1 MTTQLDPIHINDS
14 QLFKSSVY
22 DADGV
27 TPLTPA
33 SCMCAIWN
41 ADTKAEVL
49 AAIAGD
55 VGPGYAQ
62 YNWAGTA
69 APGNYEAEL
78 TVTISANVVKSER
91 FVISVLG
98 KPIGFTLDE
107 NTDIGTV
114 RMIIQDV
121 DAEQAL
127 FTDAGIT
134 KLLSLN
140 GNDVRLAS
148 AAALDI
154 MASNQAM
161 ILKVI
166 RTLDLSTDGA
176 AVARALREHASQLR
190 ADAEK
195 ADAGEEGG
203 LFDYAEMVT
212 NSFTARERLRNQ
224 MLRGAM

>member
-27 TPLTPA
+27 IPLTPA
-33 SCMCAIWN
+33 SCVCAIWN
-41 ADTKAEVL
+41 AATKAEVQ

-55 VGPGYAQ
+55 VGAGYAQ
-62 YNWAGTA
+62 YNWPGTA

-78 TVTISANVVKSER
+78 TVTISPGVVKSER
-91 FVISVLG
+91 FIITILG
-98 KPIGFTLDE
+98 KPAGFTLDE
-107 NTDIGTV
+107 TTDIGTV

-134 KLLSLN
+134 KLLSLHD
-140 GNDVRLAS
+140 NDVRLAS

-154 MASNQAM
+154 MASSQAM

-166 RTLDLSTDGA
+166 RTLDLTTDGA
-176 AVARALREHASQLR
+176 AVARALREHAKQLR
-190 ADAEK
+190 EDAQAADAT
-195 ADAGEEGG
+195 EEGG

-212 NSFTARERLRNQ
+212 NSFTERERLRNQ
-224 MLRGAM
+224 ILRGAM